1 MHKIKGGEG
10 GWCVT
15 KTAAQTTT
23 KTLRMWLAGAIIEI
37 ALVIILYSSKWNGC
51 LDDDKHKQKDK
62 R

>member
-1 MHKIKGGEG
+1 M
-10 GWCVT
+10 T

-37 ALVIILYSSKWNGC
+37 ALVIISYSSQWNGC